1 MKKFNKEQEEKIL
14 KAIRD
19 LENNTSGEFVPYIS
33 KKSDDYDEGTWFLA
47 TVLALVIFAFTAV
60 ASYLWLIPTQITFFE
75 LGLYSLILMGFGI
88 LLAKFSIPVRL
99 LFVSLDKK
107 YERVV
112 SAAETAFL
120 EEEIFNTDHRTG
132 ILLYISVAEKQVLIM
147 GDSGINSQV
156 KFEDWKEIV
165 EIVVE
170 GIKKKDLAN
179 SMVKAIQRS
188 ENLLKEHK
196 FPASQSPE
204 NEISD
209 RIRYRS

>member
-1 MKKFNKEQEEKIL
+1 MKKFNKEEEEKIL
-14 KAIRD
+14 NAIKD
-19 LENNTSGEFVPYIS
+19 LEKNTSGEFVPYIA

-47 TVLALVIFAFTAV
+47 SILALIIFAFTAV
-60 ASYLWLIPTQITFFE
+60 ASYMWLIPTRITFFE
-75 LGLYSLILMGFGI
+75 LGLYSLILMALAI
-88 LLAKFSIPVRL
+88 LVAKFSIPLRL

-120 EEEIFNTDHRTG
+120 EEEIFKTDHRTG

-165 EIVVE
+165 DIVVD
-170 GIKKKDLAN
+170 GIKTKDLAN
-179 SMVKAIQRS
+179 SMVKAIKKS
-188 ENLLKEHK
+188 ENLLKEHE
-196 FPASQSPE
+196 FPAFQSPE